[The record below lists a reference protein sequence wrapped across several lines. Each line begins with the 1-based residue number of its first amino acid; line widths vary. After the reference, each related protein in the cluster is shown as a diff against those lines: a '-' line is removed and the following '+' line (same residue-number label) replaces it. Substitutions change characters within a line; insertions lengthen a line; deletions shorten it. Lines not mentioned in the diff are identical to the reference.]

1 METSSVMSEDLYR
14 VLSDALVTAAYIGN
28 PDWDHDVTG
37 YGTETCLAVRFEY
50 VSDYAEFIFRVQD
63 WYIQG
68 HGYTDW
74 HDSGLS
80 RKFADVEIYSDNTY
94 AFKHLVTKQ
103 QKTITI
109 GVGGYEV
116 S

>member
-1 METSSVMSEDLYR
+1 METSSVMSEELYR
-14 VLSDALVTAAYIGN
+14 VLADALVTAAYIGN

-37 YGTETCLAVRFEY
+37 YGTETCLAVKFEY

-63 WYIQG
+63 LFIQAN
-68 HGYTDW
+68 GYNEW
-74 HDSGLS
+74 HEQGLS

-103 QKTITI
+103 QVTMTI
-109 GVGGYEV
+109 GIGGHNI
-116 S
+116 